1 MIHKSIYPDINT
13 PVQLR
18 NYFLLNADIHDRD
31 VRDKLLIRLPFARSA
46 LGQTSVNWYGSFYW
60 NRISLDI
67 RMLYDFKVFKKELK
81 LSILN
86 SYN

>member
-31 VRDKLLIRLPFARSA
+31 VRDKLLIRLHLQGFR
-46 LGQTSVNWYGSFYW
+46 
-60 NRISLDI
+60 
-67 RMLYDFKVFKKELK
+67 
-81 LSILN
+81 
-86 SYN
+86 